1 MEPASERE
9 RALSTGS
16 APGGSSRAAQVT
28 EVVLDGS
35 ALLRIVKHC
44 EDNLPGA
51 STGALL
57 GLDVAREDGGAGLA
71 MHVTYAFALP
81 RGRGEDVEA
90 EEGGGG
96 HHGDDEAAR
105 AEYRRHMMK
114 LLKEVRVLHIVCVQC
129 VKSQERACV
138 FIGLDWIGLDWIA
151 RLLRKGRKGVG
162 SEGRAGTKRE
172 RPVSSSTISRN

>member
-1 MEPASERE
+1 MDPASERE

-16 APGGSSRAAQVT
+16 AGGHRDSHQQHVT

-57 GLDVAREDGGAGLA
+57 GLDVPREDGRPGLA

-96 HHGDDEAAR
+96 HGEDEGAR
-105 AEYRRHMMK
+105 GEYRRHMMK
-114 LLKEVRVLHIVCVQC
+114 LLKEVR
-129 VKSQERACV
+129 ER
-138 FIGLDWIGLDWIA
+138 
-151 RLLRKGRKGVG
+151 VG
-162 SEGRAGTKRE
+162 A
-172 RPVSSSTISRN
+172 

>member
-1 MEPASERE
+1 MDSERE
-9 RALSTGS
+9 RALSTGNGSGMPS
-16 APGGSSRAAQVT
+16 ASSASHHSQVT

-57 GLDVAREDGGAGLA
+57 GLDVPREDGRSGLA

-81 RGRGEDVEA
+81 RGRGEDAEA

-96 HHGDDEAAR
+96 HGEDEASR
-105 AEYRRHMMK
+105 GEYRRHMMK
-114 LLKEVRVLHIVCVQC
+114 LLKEV
-129 VKSQERACV
+129 
-138 FIGLDWIGLDWIA
+138 G
-151 RLLRKGRKGVG
+151 KG
-162 SEGRAGTKRE
+162 
-172 RPVSSSTISRN
+172 

>member
-1 MEPASERE
+1 MEPERE

-16 APGGSSRAAQVT
+16 ASGGGRPAWQHVA
-28 EVVLDGS
+28 EVVLDGA

-57 GLDVAREDGGAGLA
+57 GLDVPRGEGKHGVA

-81 RGRGEDVEA
+81 RGRGEDGDA
-90 EEGGGG
+90 EEGGHG
-96 HHGDDEAAR
+96 GDDEATR

-114 LLKEVRVLHIVCVQC
+114 LLKEVGASL
-129 VKSQERACV
+129 
-138 FIGLDWIGLDWIA
+138 
-151 RLLRKGRKGVG
+151 
-162 SEGRAGTKRE
+162 
-172 RPVSSSTISRN
+172 